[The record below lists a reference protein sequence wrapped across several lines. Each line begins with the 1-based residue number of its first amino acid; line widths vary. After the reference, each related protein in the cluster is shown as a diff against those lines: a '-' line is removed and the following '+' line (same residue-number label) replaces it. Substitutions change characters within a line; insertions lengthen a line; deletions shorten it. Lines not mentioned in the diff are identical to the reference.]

1 MAGNW
6 IAGAVKHP
14 GALHREM
21 GVPAGKSIPK
31 AKLAKAAKSG
41 GKLGQR
47 ARLAETL
54 EGMHKSTPPK
64 HNPKTMSYKPTQKE
78 PISTDR
84 GEFAF
89 RKNGGGR

>member
-1 MAGNW
+1 MLGNW
-6 IAGAVKHP
+6 IAGAVKHK
-14 GALHREM
+14 GALRKEL
-21 GVPAGKSIPK
+21 GAKPGQPIPQ
-31 AKLAKAAKSG
+31 AKLAKAAKAP
-41 GKLGQR
+41 GKEGQR